1 MKTIIGIH
9 NIGNGTCAFS
19 NKTGDGATVTF
30 GNGLIK
36 EKFLTWSSLR
46 KLAGLQFGGND
57 ADRQDGKPETEA
69 QSG

>member
-9 NIGNGTCAFS
+9 SIGNGTCAFS

-57 ADRQDGKPETEA
+57 ADSESSKPAAET
-69 QSG
+69 QPG